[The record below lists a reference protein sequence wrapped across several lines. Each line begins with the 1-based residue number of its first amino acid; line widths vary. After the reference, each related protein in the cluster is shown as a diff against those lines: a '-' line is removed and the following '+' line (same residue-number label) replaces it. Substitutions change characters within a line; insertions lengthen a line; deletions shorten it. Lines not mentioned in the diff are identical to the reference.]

1 MSRGSC
7 TKNCA
12 DDGIPSDPL
21 LVQSSSSIKILT

>member
-7 TKNCA
+7 TKTCA
-12 DDGIPSDPL
+12 DDGIPSDL